1 MAWEIDAK
9 DRAIIFYLDEDARQP
24 ISQLSKKV
32 KLNREVVRY
41 RIDRMIEQGVIQ
53 KFLTYVPITH
63 LGYLLVSFFMN
74 FQDTSIK
81 DEEEII
87 KYVNGKP
94 GAIWCAS
101 TNGRFDFG
109 FTISA
114 KNMND
119 LAAFV
124 AEFRDK
130 YRHLITDFQMGNVVR
145 DWQFRRAYLLDN
157 DEDDEGPNLGPL
169 LFYQKELDRMDRKI
183 LAALGEDGRMRAV
196 EIAHRVGISADSVA
210 DRISKLKKE
219 KLISKTSLLLNNSA
233 IKRKAFK
240 SFITFHNVKKVE
252 EKFLNYCH
260 ENTNIIGVKRML
272 GPWEYEMD
280 AELESED
287 DVRELHAKLKERF
300 AESIRSASYVSIYR
314 VHKFDMGEFLLD

>member
-1 MAWEIDAK
+1 MAWDIDAK
-9 DRAIIFYLDEDARQP
+9 DRAIIFHLDEDARQP

-41 RIDRMIEQGVIQ
+41 RIDRMVEQGVIQ
-53 KFLTYVPITH
+53 KFLTYIPITH

-74 FQDTSIK
+74 FQDTSVR

-87 KYVNGKP
+87 KYVNGKK

-119 LAAFV
+119 LATFV

-145 DWQFRRAYLLDN
+145 DWQFRRAYLLE
-157 DEDDEGPNLGPL
+157 DEEEEELIFGKLASH
-169 LFYQKELDRMDRKI
+169 QTELDKTDRKI

-252 EKFLNYCH
+252 ERFLNYCH
-260 ENTNIIGVKRML
+260 ENRNIISVKRML
-272 GPWEYEMD
+272 GPWEYEVD
-280 AELESED
+280 VELESED
-287 DVRELHAKLKERF
+287 EVRELHAKLKERF
-300 AESIRSASYVSIYR
+300 AESIRSASFVSIYR
-314 VHKFDMGEFLLD
+314 VHKFDMGGFLLE